1 MPPRLFP
8 MSCTPSRSI
17 FHSLRSYRRTLIPAP
32 SPNDGPLLT
41 RRSDRALPELPSSR
55 KLWLRT
61 LPVFLCIITVSTL
74 AIFNYQKASSSI
86 VNATLYALRTSEAGK
101 RELGENVYFRD
112 KFPWIWG
119 EMNQLHGRIDIS
131 FGVKGTKGR
140 GVMRF
145 KSVRKTRMGFVSWR
159 SVTKISYIWH
169 RLFSIV
175 SSSKRRNGAWRW
187 KMEGSCSS

>member
-1 MPPRLFP
+1 MPPRLFAR
-8 MSCTPSRSI
+8 SCISSRFIS
-17 FHSLRSYRRTLIPAP
+17 HPLRSQRRTLIAPP
-32 SPNDGPLLT
+32 SPNDGPLLS
-41 RRSDRALPELPSSR
+41 RRSDRALPEIPSSR

-61 LPVFLCIITVSTL
+61 LPVFLSIITLSTL

-101 RELGENVYFRD
+101 RELGEQVYFRD
-112 KFPWIWG
+112 RFPWIWG

-145 KSVRKTRMGFVSWR
+145 KSVRRTRMGFVSLKSKVKALSVWQR
-159 SVTKISYIWH
+159 SFDGTV
-169 RLFSIV
+169 RNAGMELGDG
-175 SSSKRRNGAWRW
+175 RRKETAASR
-187 KMEGSCSS
+187 

>member
-1 MPPRLFP
+1 MSMLPRLFP
-8 MSCTPSRSI
+8 RTCTPSFIVFRP
-17 FHSLRSYRRTLIPAP
+17 LRSQRRTLIAAP
-32 SPNDGPLLT
+32 SSNDGPLMT
-41 RRSDRALPELPSSR
+41 RRSDRALPEIPSSR
-55 KLWLRT
+55 KIWFRT
-61 LPVFLCIITVSTL
+61 LPIFISIITLSAL

-101 RELGENVYFRD
+101 RELGEQIYFRD

-145 KSVRKTRMGFVSWR
+145 KSVRKTRMGYFETQEWSLEMEDGR
-159 SVTKISYIWH
+159 
-169 RLFSIV
+169 
-175 SSSKRRNGAWRW
+175 
-187 KMEGSCSS
+187 KMQLLDEVRDDPFKHTALQAQ

>member
-8 MSCTPSRSI
+8 KTCM
-17 FHSLRSYRRTLIPAP
+17 SLRSIVHPLRSQRRTLIAAP
-32 SPNDGPLLT
+32 SPNDGPLLS
-41 RRSDRALPELPSSR
+41 RRSDRALPEIPSSR

-61 LPVFLCIITVSTL
+61 LPIFLSIITLSTL

-101 RELGENVYFRD
+101 RELGEQVYFRD

-131 FGVKGTKGR
+131 FGVKGTKGK

-145 KSVRKTRMGFVSWR
+145 KSVRKTRMGFVSLK
-159 SVTKISYIWH
+159 SNATTSHIWQ
-169 RLFSIV
+169 RLFDGTV
-175 SSSKRRNGAWRW
+175 RNAGMELGDGRRKETAASR
-187 KMEGSCSS
+187 

>member
-1 MPPRLFP
+1 MPPRLFFR
-8 MSCTPSRSI
+8 SCISSRFIS
-17 FHSLRSYRRTLIPAP
+17 HPLRSQRRTLIAPP
-32 SPNDGPLLT
+32 SPNDGPLLS
-41 RRSDRALPELPSSR
+41 RRSDRALPEIPSSR

-61 LPVFLCIITVSTL
+61 LPVFLSIITLSTL

-101 RELGENVYFRD
+101 RELGEQVYFRD
-112 KFPWIWG
+112 RFPWIWG

-145 KSVRKTRMGFVSWR
+145 KSVRRTRMGFVSLKSNVKALSVWQR
-159 SVTKISYIWH
+159 SFDDTV
-169 RLFSIV
+169 RNAGMELGDG
-175 SSSKRRNGAWRW
+175 RRKETAASR
-187 KMEGSCSS
+187 